1 MMPIL
6 LYSCENWLAIETV
19 GVISGRDR
27 EEDSGSAKVYIQ
39 YSIGYGNG
47 LAFDASEGVDGEAE
61 FLKGWCW
68 EMEQAW
74 FQGMLRSLATCS
86 TDR

>member
-6 LYSCENWLAIETV
+6 LYSCENWLAVETV

-47 LAFDASEGVDGEAE
+47 WPSMRVWVLMVKQS
-61 FLKGWCW
+61 FLKVGVGRWNKLGSRGC
-68 EMEQAW
+68 
-74 FQGMLRSLATCS
+74 
-86 TDR
+86 